1 MSVLIRGVFWLALVG
16 IGSAALAGLLTRNLS
31 VVVNGVASVAASF
44 TPRFVEYW
52 FSLGFGGDVAF
63 APELPAWIA
72 VAGFLHMLGML
83 GWYDSVSW
91 WDHVTHTVSAALVA
105 ALVYTGV
112 HTYDSHALGSQL
124 SDVYVAVFTVLFTL
138 AVGVFWEFIEL
149 AARELGEYVGE
160 PPILEYYGLRDT
172 ILDTAFNGVGAVA
185 VVALDVRVSVTV
197 TDRLPRIIGRSI
209 LWGTVLLLFGT
220 VALGTLLARLAPVVR
235 DTEPD
240 PVERS

>member
-1 MSVLIRGVFWLALVG
+1 M
-16 IGSAALAGLLTRNLS
+16 
-31 VVVNGVASVAASF
+31 
-44 TPRFVEYW
+44 
-52 FSLGFGGDVAF
+52 
-63 APELPAWIA
+63 
-72 VAGFLHMLGML
+72 
-83 GWYDSVSW
+83 
-91 WDHVTHTVSAALVA
+91 
-105 ALVYTGV
+105 
-112 HTYDSHALGSQL
+112 
-124 SDVYVAVFTVLFTL
+124 AVFTVLFTL

-235 DTEPD
+235 DAEPD